1 MANVALR
8 QSISES
14 ERRYLLDGIAHGL
27 RNDGRG
33 CFDYRRIT
41 FETGTIPTSMG
52 SCRLRAGDSDIIVGV
67 KCEMVA
73 VKPGRARP
81 DEGHFQ
87 IVVECAASVSRALVD
102 GREGEDWGR
111 HLSTMLESLCAGD
124 DVVDRRALCVAPGAF
139 VWEVYVDVLVLASG
153 GNLLDSVSLALC
165 ATLSE
170 TLLPKVEV
178 EEAMEE
184 GETVQLRVDERPEM
198 GTPFPLNKKPLC
210 VTVAQ
215 INGQLLF
222 DITPEEEACADAMIC
237 VVVDAKRGDVCGL
250 HKLGRG
256 LFDMAVLPSM
266 LERCRATAAALSQQL
281 DREMALQLKT
291 GGYA

>member
-1 MANVALR
+1 MQLR
-8 QSISES
+8 ESLSES
-14 ERRYLLDGIAHGL
+14 ERRFLLDGVTHGL

-33 CFDYRRIT
+33 CFDYRRIS

-52 SCRLRAGDSDIIVGV
+52 SCRLKAGDTDIIIGV

-81 DEGHFQ
+81 DAGHFQ
-87 IVVECAASVSRALVD
+87 IVVDVAASVSRALVD
-102 GREGEDWGR
+102 GFSADDWGR
-111 HLSTMLESLCAGD
+111 NLSAMLESLCAGD
-124 DVVDRRALCVAPGAF
+124 DVVDRKALCVSPGAF

-165 ATLSE
+165 AALSE

-184 GETVQLRVDERPEM
+184 GEPVQLKVDDRPEM
-198 GTPFPLNKKPLC
+198 GTRFPLKKTPLC

-215 INGQLLF
+215 IGGQFLF
-222 DITPEEEACADAMIC
+222 DVTREEEVCADAMIC
-237 VVVDAKRGDVCGL
+237 IVVDAKCGDVIAL

-256 LFDMAVLPSM
+256 LFDIASLPPM
-266 LERCRATAAALSQQL
+266 MERCKATAAALMQQL
-281 DREMALQLKT
+281 EREMMLK
-291 GGYA
+291 G